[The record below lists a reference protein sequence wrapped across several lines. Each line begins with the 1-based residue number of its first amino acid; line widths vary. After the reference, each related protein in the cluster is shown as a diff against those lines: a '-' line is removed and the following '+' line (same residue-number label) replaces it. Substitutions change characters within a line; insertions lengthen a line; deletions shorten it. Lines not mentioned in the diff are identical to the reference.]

1 MAMISNPDRN
11 LPDPN
16 PGDMRPTDAGPG
28 PELLASAARL
38 SDADL
43 TAEVK
48 RLARLEREATVVLI
62 AHLAELDRRR
72 LYLAAGCSSL
82 FTYCTRVLHLS
93 EHAAYRR
100 IEAAR
105 LARRLPAVLERL
117 AEGTVTLT
125 TVGLLA
131 PYLTPQN
138 HRDLLDR
145 IRHKSRRQ
153 VEIVVAEL
161 RPQPPVPELVRRLP
175 TPSHAPSPPPAPPGA
190 APPPAAAGWTAAD
203 GAAQPGAA
211 LDPKAQEGAAAPGIE
226 AHGAGAG
233 LELHGAG
240 AGPGTHAVPQ
250 PGMSRPLPPPVVPLA
265 PQRYKLQL
273 TVGVDTV
280 RKLREAQALLR
291 HQIPDGDLAKVLDRA
306 LTLLLRELSRQKFAA
321 TEHPRPGAGTPAGT
335 RLTSR
340 HIPAEVRRT
349 VWARDGGRCAFVG
362 EDGRRCGERSF
373 LEFHHVVPHAMGGAS
388 TVDNIQLRCRAH
400 NSYEAERYYGTTGPP
415 APLPRAHDARS
426 DRDPAM

>member
-1 MAMISNPDRN
+1 MAMSSNPDPN

-16 PGDMRPTDAGPG
+16 PGDMRPTDASPG
-28 PELLASAARL
+28 PELLARAARL

-48 RLARLEREATVVLI
+48 RLARLEREATVALI

-145 IRHKSRRQ
+145 IRYKSRRQ

-161 RPQPPVPELVRRLP
+161 RPQPPVPELVRKLP
-175 TPSHAPSPPPAPPGA
+175 TPSHAPSLPAAPPGASPPGPAPHGAAPHGA
-190 APPPAAAGWTAAD
+190 APPPAAAGWAASE
-203 GAAQPGAA
+203 GAAQQGAA
-211 LDPKAQEGAAAPGIE
+211 QGTETQQ
-226 AHGAGAG
+226 GAGS
-233 LELHGAG
+233 
-240 AGPGTHAVPQ
+240 GTHAGPQ
-250 PGMSRPLPPPVVPLA
+250 PGVSRPVPPPVVPLA

-273 TVGVDTV
+273 TVGIDTV

-321 TEHPRPGAGTPAGT
+321 TERPRPGAGTPAGP
-335 RLTSR
+335 RLASR

-400 NSYEAERYYGTTGPP
+400 NNYEAERYYGTTGPP

-426 DRDPAM
+426 DREPAM

>member
-1 MAMISNPDRN
+1 MSSIPGPNP
-11 LPDPN
+11 PDPSPPDPS
-16 PGDMRPTDAGPG
+16 PGSA
-28 PELLASAARL
+28 LLAGAARL

-48 RLARLEREATVVLI
+48 RLARLEREATVALI

-72 LYLAAGCSSL
+72 LHLAAGCSSL

-145 IRHKSRRQ
+145 VRYKSRRQ
-153 VEIVVAEL
+153 VETVVAEL
-161 RPQPPVPELVRRLP
+161 RPQPPVPELVRKLP
-175 TPSHAPSPPPAPPGA
+175 TPSHAPSPPA
-190 APPPAAAGWTAAD
+190 APPPAVPPPAAAAD
-203 GAAQPGAA
+203 GTAQQVAAH
-211 LDPKAQEGAAAPGIE
+211 LTAQEGVPAQGTG
-226 AHGAGAG
+226 AHS
-233 LELHGAG
+233 G
-240 AGPGTHAVPQ
+240 AGPGTHAGPHPGVP
-250 PGMSRPLPPPVVPLA
+250 RPAPPPVVPLA

-291 HQIPDGDLAKVLDRA
+291 HQIPDGNLAKILDRA
-306 LTLLLRELSRQKFAA
+306 LTLLLRELSRQKLAA
-321 TEHPRPGAGTPAGT
+321 TERPLPGAGTPAGS

-349 VWARDGGRCAFVG
+349 VWARDGGRCTFVG
-362 EDGRRCGERSF
+362 EDGRRCGERNF
-373 LEFHHVVPHAMGGAS
+373 LEFHHVVPRAAGGAS

-400 NSYEAERYYGTTGPP
+400 NTYEAERYYGTTRPPP
-415 APLPRAHDARS
+415 AS
-426 DRDPAM
+426 